1 MLTNPTPTPTPKQAA
16 PLLKVLKEIIA
27 DDVATSEPPHPN
39 LSVLGSFA
47 KYLATD
53 PMILSPAVRG
63 AEAAEAAAAAAAGAE
78 AEAGGGSEAPPPCV
92 LVEVDQRAV
101 RDGLASYYA
110 RVVAS
115 AQRAFTELRAVAKA
129 NQKVLLFAPPP
140 PHDHP
145 PPGPHLAPHRT
156 PSV

>member
-1 MLTNPTPTPTPKQAA
+1 MLTQAPMLTHKFLIGQAA
-16 PLLKVLKEIIA
+16 PLLKLLREIIA

-92 LVEVDQRAV
+92 LVEADQRAV
-101 RDGLASYYA
+101 RDGLASYLP
-110 RVVAS
+110 
-115 AQRAFTELRAVAKA
+115 E
-129 NQKVLLFAPPP
+129 P
-140 PHDHP
+140 
-145 PPGPHLAPHRT
+145 
-156 PSV
+156 

>member
-1 MLTNPTPTPTPKQAA
+1 M
-16 PLLKVLKEIIA
+16 LKEIIA

-63 AEAAEAAAAAAAGAE
+63 AEAAEAAAGAE
-78 AEAGGGSEAPPPCV
+78 AEAGAGGSEAPPPCV

-101 RDGLASYYA
+101 RDGLASY
-110 RVVAS
+110 
-115 AQRAFTELRAVAKA
+115 
-129 NQKVLLFAPPP
+129 
-140 PHDHP
+140 
-145 PPGPHLAPHRT
+145 
-156 PSV
+156 